1 MLIRLLASAKD
12 DLKAEARFYEDNQPG
27 LGDYFLSTLYAD
39 IDSLAFLAGIHIKQ
53 FGFHRLL
60 TKKFS
65 CAIYY
70 DIADGII
77 VVSAILDTR
86 RDPNWINTRLTENN

>member
-1 MLIRLLASAKD
+1 MRIKLLARAKE
-12 DLKAEARFYEDNQPG
+12 DLKTEVRFYEEKQAD

-39 IDSLAFLAGIHIKQ
+39 IDSLAFFAGIHMKQ
-53 FGFHRLL
+53 FGFYRLL
-60 TKKFS
+60 ASKFS

-70 DIADGII
+70 DIIDNIA

-86 RDPNWINTRLTENN
+86 RAPQWIKEKLSEN